1 MKRTIQ
7 KLTTFQTLAVMC
19 SLLVLPMQASA
30 AQIQTLAFLEVFKPL
45 SSTVELAGV
54 PNSPISKKIKVEDPA
69 AQRLD
74 RIKRIDAFFEDHNM
88 PLAGYG
94 EEFVNEADKCDMDWR
109 LLPAIS
115 VRESSGGKHDRY
127 NNPFGWASAKVK
139 FGDYSEAI
147 EIVSDHLCGFYKS
160 TARYYKDKSTYQ
172 ILWSYNGTVLNS
184 YPLEV
189 MNIMDMI

>member
-1 MKRTIQ
+1 MNGINP
-7 KLTTFQTLAVMC
+7 KLIINGLAIFAC
-19 SLLVLPMQASA
+19 LLALPFEVSA
-30 AQIQTLAFLEVFKPL
+30 KTETLAFMEVFKPL
-45 SSTVELAGV
+45 SSTVQLAGG
-54 PNSPISKKIKVEDPA
+54 PDSPISQKYTSPIDSAVTREEH
-69 AQRLD
+69 
-74 RIKRIDAFFEDHNM
+74 IKRIDAFFEDHDM

-94 EEFVNEADKCDMDWR
+94 AEFVDEADKCGIDWR

-127 NNPFGWASAKVK
+127 NNPFGWASAKIK

-147 EIVSDHLCGFYKS
+147 DVVTAHLCGLNPA
-160 TARYYKDKSTYQ
+160 TARYYKDKSTFQ
-172 ILWSYNGTVLNS
+172 ILWAYNGTVLNS